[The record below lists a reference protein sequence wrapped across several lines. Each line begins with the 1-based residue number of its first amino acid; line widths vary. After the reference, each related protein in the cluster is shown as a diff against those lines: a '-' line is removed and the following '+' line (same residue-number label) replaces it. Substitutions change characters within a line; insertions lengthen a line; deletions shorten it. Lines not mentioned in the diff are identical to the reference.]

1 MFLQNYITLFAAIV
15 DIQFMVLLNITKHIV
30 IDYFMRDRI
39 AFLHRFWLTLLLWM
53 KDELMKVGEEDSV
66 IIKMGSNYIRE
77 LGVNW
82 EDVLRNCFKIDL
94 F

>member
-1 MFLQNYITLFAAIV
+1 
-15 DIQFMVLLNITKHIV
+15 
-30 IDYFMRDRI
+30 MRDGI
-39 AFLHRFWLTLLLWM
+39 VFLHRFWLTLLLWM
-53 KDELMKVGEEDSV
+53 KDELMRVGEEDSV
-66 IIKMGSNYIRE
+66 IIKMGSSYIRD